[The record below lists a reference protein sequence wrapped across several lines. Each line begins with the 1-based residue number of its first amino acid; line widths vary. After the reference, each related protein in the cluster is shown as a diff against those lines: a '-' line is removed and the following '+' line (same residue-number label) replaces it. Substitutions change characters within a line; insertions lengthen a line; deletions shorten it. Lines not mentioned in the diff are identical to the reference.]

1 MFLSFQYKTQ
11 SNYFKEEEL
20 KKIIEELSDLDYN
33 YKNGK
38 IDLNIGLEAI
48 LCRYCG

>member
-1 MFLSFQYKTQ
+1 MFLTSKYQMQAK
-11 SNYFKEEEL
+11 YFKEEEL
-20 KKIIEELSDLDYN
+20 KKILEEFIHLDTN
-33 YKNGK
+33 YKAGL